1 MFYADIPYHHLQA
14 SSKMSLLM
22 LRRLSYTQKI
32 ISSCF
37 YPVTISLKKSWLK
50 KKIKKNLGESSADF
64 CTWTT
69 EENLVESLVRER
81 RAYCFVTTE
90 ISGLNNG
97 TPNQWGFSLKTLTL
111 NWGCASPLGWDV
123 RCHFKNSIIQRFT
136 QKAPIKKTLF
146 NF

>member
-22 LRRLSYTQKI
+22 LRRLSYTQKNYFLLLL
-32 ISSCF
+32 SCDNLF
-37 YPVTISLKKSWLK
+37 KKIMIK
-50 KKIKKNLGESSADF
+50 KKKKNLGESSADF

>member
-1 MFYADIPYHHLQA
+1 MI
-14 SSKMSLLM
+14 
-22 LRRLSYTQKI
+22 
-32 ISSCF
+32 
-37 YPVTISLKKSWLK
+37 K
-50 KKIKKNLGESSADF
+50 KKKKKNLGESSADF

>member
-1 MFYADIPYHHLQA
+1 M
-14 SSKMSLLM
+14 LLSCDN
-22 LRRLSYTQKI
+22 LFKKI
-32 ISSCF
+32 MI
-37 YPVTISLKKSWLK
+37 K
-50 KKIKKNLGESSADF
+50 KKKKNLGESSADF

-136 QKAPIKKTLF
+136 QKRPFSTFKKLITETIF
-146 NF
+146 SENKVKSNFYVKLVNERKFSAQGR

>member
-22 LRRLSYTQKI
+22 LRRLSYTQKKLFPLAFI
-32 ISSCF
+32 LWQ
-37 YPVTISLKKSWLK
+37 SLQKNHDK
-50 KKIKKNLGESSADF
+50 KKKKNLGESSADF

-69 EENLVESLVRER
+69 EENLVESLVRAR